1 MLLCLIYESVVKRL
15 PAASRRAAASASA
28 SSRVDSGEK
37 DSRSA
42 PSSQGFGRFM
52 AANTWL
58 GRPLWQ
64 AEPEET
70 QIPRSPSTRTTTS
83 LL

>member
-1 MLLCLIYESVVKRL
+1 MVGNS
-15 PAASRRAAASASA
+15 PSAAPFRAAARAAASSL
-28 SSRVDSGEK
+28 VESGEK

-42 PSSQGFGRFM
+42 PSSTGLGSLR
-52 AANTWL
+52 AAKTWL
-58 GRPLWQ
+58 GFPLWQ

-70 QIPRSPSTRTTTS
+70 HTPWSPSTRTTTS